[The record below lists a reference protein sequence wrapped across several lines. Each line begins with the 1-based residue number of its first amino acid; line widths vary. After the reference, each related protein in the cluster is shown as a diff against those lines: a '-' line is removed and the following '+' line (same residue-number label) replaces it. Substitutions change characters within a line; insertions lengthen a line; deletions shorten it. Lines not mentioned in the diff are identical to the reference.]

1 MADLARPGLRPVFP
15 KIWLNV
21 LLAFLFA
28 SFFSVGAAV
37 LSDVLD
43 NTVRDP
49 DQISRLLI
57 GKAKGNRAPLE
68 AVVGD
73 APLPVNAGCWLLKVN
88 GLQGG
93 TACASRRHFPGF
105 CASARGWW

>member
-37 LSDVLD
+37 LSVLPP
-43 NTVRDP
+43 V
-49 DQISRLLI
+49 ILYLI
-57 GKAKGNRAPLE
+57 FQRWVVKGLT
-68 AVVGD
+68 
-73 APLPVNAGCWLLKVN
+73 L
-88 GLQGG
+88 GG
-93 TACASRRHFPGF
+93 VKG
-105 CASARGWW
+105 